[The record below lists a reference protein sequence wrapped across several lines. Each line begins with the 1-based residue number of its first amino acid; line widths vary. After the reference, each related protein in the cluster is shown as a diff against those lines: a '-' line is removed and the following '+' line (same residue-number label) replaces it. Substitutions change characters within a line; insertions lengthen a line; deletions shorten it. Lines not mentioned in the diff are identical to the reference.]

1 MRYLIL
7 FFLLPLVAFAQ
18 MENDNWSSP
27 VADVKFSNGKIIYTF
42 SENESP
48 GFYRIRPTS
57 YNKNLLELRPVYLPG
72 SLDGES
78 MLLLLDQLNDYLE
91 HWYPGT
97 ANNRDKHI
105 FLEQCV
111 IRIIIESHLKLSETT
126 MEALLWLKD
135 DLSVEVSENARLVL
149 QLYDYFNKSNMQF

>member
-18 MENDNWSSP
+18 LENDNWSSP
-27 VADVKFSNGKIIYTF
+27 VADVKFSNGKIIYTISGNNTTDF
-42 SENESP
+42 DRTTP
-48 GFYRIRPTS
+48 VS
-57 YNKNLLELRPVYLPG
+57 YNKNLLELRMAHLPG
-72 SLDGES
+72 SLDGDS
-78 MLLLLDQLNDYLE
+78 MKLLLEQLNHYLE

-111 IRIIIESHLKLSETT
+111 IRIIIESHLKLAETT

-149 QLYDYFNKSNMQF
+149 QLYNYYNER